1 MNRAVIVALTGA
13 WLIAASASARAET
26 TKDSKVLKER
36 SLATLL
42 DFAKSRPTRI
52 EAALALGKSGD
63 PSVIPPLVELL
74 GRTSGKLRQA
84 IDTALAGLDAAG
96 FIAKDLDS
104 EQPPVRARATFQL
117 MLLKTPKLAPRLIEI
132 AKNDPDPEVRENAVS
147 TLTAW
152 DEASALDA
160 YLWIL
165 ANDAVPKVRSAA
177 AQGLARI
184 DDPAARAG
192 LQAAL
197 TNEPDAFVKYFIRKS
212 MRSEK

>member
-1 MNRAVIVALTGA
+1 MNKAVFVALTSA
-13 WLIAASASARAET
+13 WLIAAPAPARAET
-26 TKDSKVLKER
+26 TKDSKVLKQN

-42 DFAKSRPTRI
+42 DFAKSRPSRI

-63 PSVIPPLVELL
+63 PNVIPPLVELL
-74 GRTSGKLRQA
+74 GRTSGKLRKA
-84 IDTALAGLDAAG
+84 IDTALVGLDAAG
-96 FIAKDLDS
+96 HIAKDLDS
-104 EQPPVRARATFQL
+104 DEPSIRARATFQL

-147 TLTAW
+147 ALTAW

-165 ANDAVPKVRSAA
+165 ANDTVPKVRSAA